1 MKLNYTIS
9 LLFLMVSLV
18 FKALGQEE
26 DYASKY
32 FDEASE
38 QEAPANAEMP
48 TSMDASFLANAFFS
62 GNDSSSMFS
71 SAFGFTQIGDQQYV
85 GMRLQPELAFG
96 KLGLGLD
103 IPLLFNIEDGSLR
116 TEEFERGVGALR
128 LIRYL
133 RYGVKKRDP
142 FYIRMGDITGAYLG
156 YGILMNNYT
165 NAVSFERR
173 KLGLNFDVRIAG
185 IFGVEGIYSD
195 VNVSSLNLLGIRPY
209 VRPFAKTPI
218 PVVRSL
224 EFGGSY
230 VTDRDQTSQVE
241 LTDEETIVRNKTVF
255 FDQGMSAWSADM
267 GVTFLKIPFITV
279 MGAVQY
285 AKLLRNNSDSLAT
298 YFDTQIT
305 SGAADG
311 TPLADGYQQGDGLS
325 IGINAKMNF
334 IGNLLNVDAR
344 IDRLWYSDHFLP
356 QFFDASYEMNKDLR
370 MISLGTA
377 EKMQG
382 IYGVLSATA
391 LDKVRVSGSLL
402 MPDEVS
408 EESPAMLQLN
418 AELINMFDHL
428 TLTVSYI
435 KTGLVN
441 LEDITTLDDRSLARV
456 RGTYQI
462 NKFLMIGADYR
473 WTYSLQ
479 ESGDFKAD
487 HFFMPYFG
495 LNFPLGKNK
504 TYESKEIRLEE

>member
-1 MKLNYTIS
+1 
-9 LLFLMVSLV
+9 
-18 FKALGQEE
+18 
-26 DYASKY
+26 
-32 FDEASE
+32 
-38 QEAPANAEMP
+38 
-48 TSMDASFLANAFFS
+48 
-62 GNDSSSMFS
+62 
-71 SAFGFTQIGDQQYV
+71 
-85 GMRLQPELAFG
+85 
-96 KLGLGLD
+96 
-103 IPLLFNIEDGSLR
+103 
-116 TEEFERGVGALR
+116 

-402 MPDEVS
+402 MPS
-408 EESPAMLQLN
+408 QLQ
-418 AELINMFDHL
+418 
-428 TLTVSYI
+428 
-435 KTGLVN
+435 
-441 LEDITTLDDRSLARV
+441 
-456 RGTYQI
+456 
-462 NKFLMIGADYR
+462 
-473 WTYSLQ
+473 
-479 ESGDFKAD
+479 
-487 HFFMPYFG
+487 P
-495 LNFPLGKNK
+495 
-504 TYESKEIRLEE
+504 

>member
-1 MKLNYTIS
+1 MYKFYLIGYFMLS
-9 LLFLMVSLV
+9 GVLCV
-18 FKALGQEE
+18 FAQE

-32 FDEASE
+32 FDDGPE
-38 QEAPANAEMP
+38 QETTSPSDIP
-48 TSMDASFLANAFFS
+48 TGMDASYLANAFFS
-62 GNDSSSMFS
+62 GNDSMSMFNS
-71 SAFGFTQIGDQQYV
+71 SFGFTQIGDQQYV
-85 GMRLQPELAFG
+85 GMRLQPELAIG
-96 KLGLGLD
+96 KLGIGLD

-128 LIRYL
+128 LVRYL

-173 KLGLNFDVRIAG
+173 KLGLNFDLRIAG
-185 IFGVEGIYSD
+185 IFGIEGVYSD
-195 VNVSSLNLLGIRPY
+195 LNVSSLNLLGVRPY

-241 LTDEETIVRNKTVF
+241 LTQEESIVRNQTVF
-255 FDQGMSAWSADM
+255 FNQGMSAWSADM

-285 AKLLRNNSDSLAT
+285 AKLQRNASDSLAT
-298 YFDTQIT
+298 YFDEQIS

-311 TPLADGYQQGDGLS
+311 TPLADGYQAGEGLS
-325 IGINAKMNF
+325 IGINAKVNF
-334 IGNLLNVDAR
+334 IGNLLQVDAR

-356 QFFDASYEMNKDLR
+356 QFFDASYEINKDLR
-370 MISLGTA
+370 MLSLGTA
-377 EKMQG
+377 EQMQG

-391 LDKVRVSGSLL
+391 LDKIRVSGSLL
-402 MPDEVS
+402 MPDEIT
-408 EESPAMLQLN
+408 EQSPAMVQLN
-418 AELINMFDHL
+418 AELINLFDHL
-428 TLTVSYI
+428 TLSASYI
-435 KTGLVN
+435 KTGLTTLSDVA
-441 LEDITTLDDRSLARV
+441 TLDDRSLARV
-456 RGTYQI
+456 RGSYQI

-473 WTYSLQ
+473 WTYALQ
-479 ESGDFKAD
+479 ENGDFKAD
-487 HFFMPYFG
+487 HYFMPYFG
-495 LNFPLGKNK
+495 LSFPLGKNK